1 VLHSSARQVGPS
13 AHGDVRIASH
23 DGAPADREQPQRS
36 QTGSAAGHGVP
47 TIVVVDDDD
56 SVRRALA
63 RLLTASGY
71 QVRTFPSATE
81 FLAHRFPQDA
91 GPGCLLIDVRMPGLG
106 GLELQQMLTSAGM
119 QSAIV
124 FMTGHGDVQT
134 GVRAMKSGAV
144 DFLLKPFTD
153 DELLD
158 AVNRALVQTTEARV
172 EHDEIE
178 ELDHRAAKLTRR
190 EREVCT
196 LVVAGRLNKQIAAT
210 LGTSEKTVKVHRS
223 RVMAKMEA
231 ASLAELVRIVERLN
245 RFHSGGAAPTSSPA
259 ELWRPR
265 DGPHEDR
272 PSPA

>member
-1 VLHSSARQVGPS
+1 MNRSWSSL
-13 AHGDVRIASH
+13 D
-23 DGAPADREQPQRS
+23 
-36 QTGSAAGHGVP
+36 AALFDLEWPTYLQFTAIMLEEIP
-47 TIVVVDDDD
+47 TIAIVDDDD

-71 QVRTFPSATE
+71 QVRTFSSATE
-81 FLAHRFPQDA
+81 FLNEGFATDA
-91 GPGCLLIDVRMPGLG
+91 SPGCLLIDVRMPELG
-106 GLELQQMLTSAGM
+106 GLELQSALMNAGT
-119 QSAIV
+119 QASIV

-158 AVNRALVQTTEARV
+158 AVGRALARNAETRV
-172 EHDEIE
+172 EHREIDELE
-178 ELDHRAAKLTRR
+178 HRAAKLTRR

-196 LVVAGRLNKQIAAT
+196 LVVAGKLNKQIAAA

-245 RFHSGGAAPTSSPA
+245 RSRSAGGPGRAPPDLRRGDDAPPGDQQHRMSGSAG
-259 ELWRPR
+259 
-265 DGPHEDR
+265 
-272 PSPA
+272 

>member
-1 VLHSSARQVGPS
+1 MHSPS
-13 AHGDVRIASH
+13 PRPNATPAHGELRA
-23 DGAPADREQPQRS
+23 APPDSAQGERELRPS
-36 QTGSAAGHGVP
+36 SGSPAAQGVP

-71 QVRTFPSATE
+71 QVRTFGSAAE
-81 FLAHRFPQDA
+81 LLAQRFALDP

-106 GLELQQMLTSAGM
+106 GLELQTMLTSAGTM
-119 QSAIV
+119 SAVV

-158 AVNRALVQTTEARV
+158 AVGRALVRTSEARV
-172 EHDEIE
+172 EHYEIGQLE
-178 ELDHRAAKLTRR
+178 QRSAKLTRR

-196 LVVAGRLNKQIAAT
+196 LVVAGRLNKQIAAA

-245 RFHSGGAAPTSSPA
+245 RSHSASAAAASPP
-259 ELWRPR
+259 EIWRPR
-265 DGPHEDR
+265 DGPHHSEA
-272 PSPA
+272 PSG

>member
-1 VLHSSARQVGPS
+1 MLEE
-13 AHGDVRIASH
+13 IA
-23 DGAPADREQPQRS
+23 
-36 QTGSAAGHGVP
+36 
-47 TIVVVDDDD
+47 TIAIVDDDD

-71 QVRTFPSATE
+71 QVRTFSSATE
-81 FLAHRFPQDA
+81 FLGERFA
-91 GPGCLLIDVRMPGLG
+91 VEANPGCLLIDVRMPELG
-106 GLELQQMLTSAGM
+106 GLELQAVLASSGT

-158 AVNRALVQTTEARV
+158 AVGRALVRTAEARV
-172 EHDEIE
+172 EHREIE
-178 ELDHRAAKLTRR
+178 ELEYRAAKLTRR

-196 LVVAGRLNKQIAAT
+196 LVVAGKLNKQIAAA

-245 RFHSGGAAPTSSPA
+245 RFHSAGGASRSPP
-259 ELWRPR
+259 EFRR
-265 DGPHEDR
+265 EREGPHDDQPR
-272 PSPA
+272 TSLSGSTG